1 MSTFYVQLNFL
12 GCFNFCFPL
21 ILFSSEPFDLK
32 KVISGKKVSM
42 FWHLAGTGD
51 IKSNDGKAKAA
62 ETGHSRQTK
71 QVMFILVYLKNQCY
85 FTHLRDWIQSELFY
99 LWNEPMILANL
110 PHSTQILPNSNNYGG
125 ILIFQGS
132 EGKVK

>member
-71 QVMFILVYLKNQCY
+71 QVMFILVYLKKPM
-85 FTHLRDWIQSELFY
+85 LFY
-99 LWNEPMILANL
+99 TFKRLNTKWTFLSVKWTYDLSKPSPFN
-110 PHSTQILPNSNNYGG
+110 PNSTK
-125 ILIFQGS
+125 F
-132 EGKVK
+132 K

>member
-1 MSTFYVQLNFL
+1 MCNWISLDVLIFVFPW
-12 GCFNFCFPL
+12 FCSAL
-21 ILFSSEPFDLK
+21 SHSIWK
-32 KVISGKKVSM
+32 KVISGKKVSI

-71 QVMFILVYLKNQCY
+71 QVMFILVYLKNQSY
-85 FTHLRDWIQSELFY
+85 FTHLRDWIQSGLFY

-125 ILIFQGS
+125 ILIFQGP